1 MPLTEQGMFLEV
13 WRTHTPGEDPVKG
26 NLVHVAYGTML
37 LIDSSVVH
45 AGGIGLGDD
54 PNLRVQFAFA
64 NYNFSLFQ
72 TQIKASDLEYEF
84 NVAQRVEK
92 TMACEEFHVYN
103 EHTSSFYH

>member
-1 MPLTEQGMFLEV
+1 
-13 WRTHTPGEDPVKG
+13 
-26 NLVHVAYGTML
+26 ML

-45 AGGIGLGDD
+45 ADGIGFGDN
-54 PNLRVQFAFA
+54 PNLRCQFAFA

-72 TQIKASDLEYEF
+72 TQIKGSETEYEF

-92 TMACEEFHVYN
+92 TRVCEEFNVYN